1 MERCKVALAD
11 DHILIRSALA
21 ALINTFEDFT
31 VVCQADNG
39 LQLLQRINSGSVPDI
54 VLLDIEMPQ
63 QDGFET
69 AKLLK
74 ETHPAVKVLALSMYD
89 NEQAIIRMLKNGAR
103 GYILKDAEPRQLKE
117 ALTMLRNKDYYYSDL
132 VTGTLIH
139 SMADNHAQHSPAV
152 PDQLNER
159 ESTFLKYACTELSY
173 KQIADRM
180 SLSPR
185 TVDGYRDHLFSKL
198 HVKSRVG
205 LVLYA
210 IKNQIVEI

>member
-1 MERCKVALAD
+1 MERCKVAVAD
-11 DHILIRSALA
+11 DHILIRSAVA
-21 ALINTFEDFT
+21 ALINTFEGFT

-39 LQLLQRINSGSVPDI
+39 LQLLQKIRSGSVPDI
-54 VLLDIEMPQ
+54 ALLDVEMPG
-63 QDGFET
+63 QDGFKT

-74 ETHPAVKVLALSMYD
+74 ESYPAVKVLALGMYD
-89 NEQAIIRMLKNGAR
+89 NEQTIIRMMKNGAR
-103 GYILKDAEPRQLKE
+103 GYILKDADPGQLKE

-139 SMADNHAQHSPAV
+139 SMADHDTHHSPV
-152 PDQLNER
+152 GPEQLNER

-185 TVDGYRDHLFSKL
+185 TVDGYRDHLFLKL

-210 IKNQIVEI
+210 IKNQVVEI

>member
-11 DHILIRSALA
+11 DHVLIRSAVA
-21 ALINTFEDFT
+21 ALINTFEDFC

-39 LQLLQRINSGSVPDI
+39 LQLLQRIRSGSVPDI
-54 VLLDIEMPQ
+54 VLLDIEMPEL
-63 QDGFET
+63 DGFET
-69 AKLLK
+69 ARLLR
-74 ETHPAVKVLALSMYD
+74 ESYPAVKVLALSMYD
-89 NEQAIIRMLKNGAR
+89 NEQAIIHMLKNGAR

-139 SMADNHAQHSPAV
+139 SMADTHTDHSPV
-152 PDQLNER
+152 GPEQLNER

-185 TVDGYRDHLFSKL
+185 TVDGYRDHLFLKL

-210 IKNQIVEI
+210 IKHQVVEI

>member
-31 VVCQADNG
+31 VVCQANNG
-39 LQLLQRINSGSVPDI
+39 LHLLQKLRSGSVPEI
-54 VLLDIEMPQ
+54 VLLDIEMPE

-69 AKLLK
+69 AKLLR
-74 ETHPAVKVLALSMYD
+74 ESYPAVKVLALSMYD
-89 NEQAIIRMLKNGAR
+89 NEQAIIHMLKNGAR

-117 ALTMLRNKDYYYSDL
+117 ALTTLRNKDYYYSDL

-139 SMADNHAQHSPAV
+139 SMADSKVSHSPAS
-152 PDQLNER
+152 PEQLNER
-159 ESTFLKYACTELSY
+159 ESTFLKYACSELSY

-185 TVDGYRDHLFSKL
+185 TVDGYRDHLFLKL

-210 IKNQIVEI
+210 IKNQVVEI